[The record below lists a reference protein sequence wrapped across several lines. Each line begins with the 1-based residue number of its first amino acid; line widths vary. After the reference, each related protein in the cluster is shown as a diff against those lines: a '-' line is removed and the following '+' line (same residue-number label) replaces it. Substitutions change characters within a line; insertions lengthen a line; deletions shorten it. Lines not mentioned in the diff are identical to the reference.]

1 MSTTFQLKK
10 KKKQTLQNPDDSPVH
25 RGQRTA
31 DLGLSLSKL
40 NLLLIKVA
48 LF

>member
-10 KKKQTLQNPDDSPVH
+10 KKTLQIPDDSDAH
-25 RGQRTA
+25 SGQRTA

-40 NLLLIKVA
+40 NLHLIKVA